1 MGNLNRKI
9 MLILILSIILLALN
23 SNYVLAQEEEI
34 AIEEII
40 GAIIFLILF
49 IGLPA
54 YLAYKYRDK
63 IIRFRRQLIEK
74 MQPTIPS
81 IPRKPSEVKIPE
93 TILQQYQQPQIPTTH
108 YPSTP
113 PPTQPPIQPTPFPTI
128 PSIKPKPSILKP
140 KLAELIIGKAIPIK
154 LSRPKIKKLPKPLI
168 LENIEIR
175 SILGIGGFAATLLA
189 VDEYGRSI
197 VIKMPKELFKQL
209 MESGQLIEA
218 TVDYKQLMAFERET
232 KILNQL
238 NRLRNPHII
247 KILDIYSKY
256 SAIIFEYCEGG
267 SLKDIILDYGPISI
281 KSAITIGI
289 QVSQTLLQTYE
300 LGLLC
305 HGDIKPT
312 NLLFTRNAIL
322 KITDWNIARIMTP
335 TIQTPQFT
343 GGTLGYA
350 APEQLNPNLAP
361 ITEKVDV
368 FSLAVTIHEA
378 ITGINPLEAKTLNEY
393 IEKIKAY
400 NPIDLPPQLASILSQ
415 AIKWNPN
422 QRITMKQFNQ
432 RLTRIYDIY

>member
-9 MLILILSIILLALN
+9 MLILIILLALN
-23 SNYVLAQEEEI
+23 SNHVLAQEEEI

-209 MESGQLIEA
+209 METGQLIEA
-218 TVDYKQLMAFERET
+218 TVDYKQLIAFERET